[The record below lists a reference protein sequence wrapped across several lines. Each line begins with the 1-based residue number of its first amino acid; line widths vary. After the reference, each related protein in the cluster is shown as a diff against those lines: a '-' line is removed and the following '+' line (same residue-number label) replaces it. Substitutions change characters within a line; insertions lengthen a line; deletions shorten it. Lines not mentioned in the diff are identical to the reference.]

1 MTSLIDQRYHPR
13 VSVQWPAVFFT
24 PHVFGHGTVVD
35 VSALAWRIRGSVP
48 LVAGMHLAVRV
59 WPQLPLCAERSGYF
73 EIEEGTVLWASE
85 KEFALEIYQVR
96 AQDVSGMVSLQQQTL
111 PGGLQA
117 LDNGQKPVIGT
128 DPRLS
133 ECVVHEASG
142 ADTAACS
149 ERRTTGRLLAHCHIH
164 YRRTDGHLGVLE
176 EGLLRDLSLTGC
188 HIITKA
194 ALQPGHR
201 LTLVVYFNDGQLPI
215 TLPGTTVCWR
225 RQHRFGLRFPDMT
238 SHERTRLEAMIHPD
252 TTVMAVCEPLVEPS
266 GKRGHDSNNVFYEGP
281 SVPAMRND

>member
-73 EIEEGTVLWASE
+73 EIEEATVLWASE
-85 KEFALEIYQVR
+85 REFALEIYQVR
-96 AQDVSGMVSLQQQTL
+96 AQDVPGMVSLQQQTL
-111 PGGLQA
+111 PGRLQA

-133 ECVVHEASG
+133 ECVVHEASS

-215 TLPGTTVCWR
+215 TFPGTTVCWR
-225 RQHRFGLRFPDMT
+225 RQHRFGLRFPEMT
-238 SHERTRLEAMIHPD
+238 SDERTRLEAMIHPD

-266 GKRGHDSNNVFYEGP
+266 GKRGHTSNIVLDQGR